1 MIEEGQGVLD
11 LKDLWGKCLS
21 VCQCLHWGRFLT
33 HCLCGDVWI
42 RWSSCQSESR
52 DKANK
57 KMNIKTNKK
66 TKTSHFY
73 SFHNLWICW
82 FARLLRGGESD
93 KPSDKKQKDRY
104 KTTQTKSKL
113 LLMLECNVVY
123 ILYKCE
129 EERWKERQRTIKKPS
144 KMWQKA
150 WLALQC
156 VNLLVVTL

>member
-1 MIEEGQGVLD
+1 MIKEGQGVLD

-42 RWSSCQSESR
+42 RWSSCQSEGG

-57 KMNIKTNKK
+57 NMNIKTNKK

-93 KPSDKKQKDRY
+93 KPSDKKQEDRY

-113 LLMLECNVVY
+113 LLMLECNVVF
-123 ILYKCE
+123 LASVRRNDGKKDKEGLKSPQKCD
-129 EERWKERQRTIKKPS
+129 KKHGLRCS
-144 KMWQKA
+144 VWI
-150 WLALQC
+150 C
-156 VNLLVVTL
+156 